1 MVSAKCCDPIQKAIP
16 CGITMVDREACDAAE
31 KKKCLIVQGARQVGK
46 TFVMEQFAAEEYEE
60 LPEINFKKTPSAMEI
75 FSGDLSVEAMH
86 TAMQFRYPR
95 LKIEPG
101 KTLIFL

>member
-1 MVSAKCCDPIQKAIP
+1 
-16 CGITMVDREACDAAE
+16 MVDREACDAAE
-31 KKKCLIVQGARQVGK
+31 KKKCLIEQSARQVGK
-46 TFVMEQFAAEEYEE
+46 TFVMEEFTAEEYEE
-60 LPEINFKKTPSAMEI
+60 LLEINFKKTPSAMEI
-75 FSGDLSVEAMH
+75 FPGDLSVEAMH

>member
-1 MVSAKCCDPIQKAIP
+1 MLQRKILSRLKAWKQ
-16 CGITMVDREACDAAE
+16 AE

-46 TFVMEQFAAEEYEE
+46 TFVMEEFTAEEYEE
-60 LPEINFKKTPSAMEI
+60 LLVINFKKPPSAMEI

>member
-1 MVSAKCCDPIQKAIP
+1 
-16 CGITMVDREACDAAE
+16 
-31 KKKCLIVQGARQVGK
+31 
-46 TFVMEQFAAEEYEE
+46 MEEFTAEEYEE
-60 LPEINFKKTPSAMEI
+60 LPEINFKKTPS
-75 FSGDLSVEAMH
+75 AMH